1 MKLDPAVLR
10 RDLEIPEACK
20 STPTRRIQ
28 MKKIVLVLIICA
40 HASMGWAFTI
50 ATGPSDGSYFQI
62 AQDIKN
68 VAGKDNIDIQV
79 MPTKGSIENIQLL
92 GSGKVDLAIVQ
103 LDALRFVSD
112 VLKKQKD
119 FDLFDSIKVIL
130 NLYPEEIHVLSN
142 KNDIQTFYQLDGK
155 RISVGTEGGGTAI
168 TAAVLLSVYD
178 LNATVSFDTF
188 DDAMKKMEQGNL
200 DAVMFVGGAPVPFI
214 GKLDSKV
221 HFVRLPAN
229 PALEEIYLRTNVGKS
244 QYSWAAGETETY
256 AVPASMMGLDK
267 KDEKYAAQMQQLV
280 LAILN
285 SADYLKAN
293 GHPKWKSSII
303 QTYFVYRGYE
313 PTNQVIQTFN
323 FVDSRGYKIT
333 KK

>member
-1 MKLDPAVLR
+1 
-10 RDLEIPEACK
+10 
-20 STPTRRIQ
+20 

-68 VAGKDNIDIQV
+68 VAAKEQIDIQV

-103 LDALRFVSD
+103 LDALRFVSE

-142 KNDIQTFYQLDGK
+142 KNDIQTFYQLEGK

-178 LNATVSFDTF
+178 LNATVSFDNF

-214 GKLDSKV
+214 GKLNSKV

-267 KDEKYAAQMQQLV
+267 KDEKHAAQMQQLV

-285 SADYLKAN
+285 SADYLRAN

-303 QTYFVYRGYE
+303 QTYFTYRGYE

-323 FVDSRGYKIT
+323 FLDSRGYKIS

>member
-1 MKLDPAVLR
+1 M
-10 RDLEIPEACK
+10 
-20 STPTRRIQ
+20 S
-28 MKKIVLVLIICA
+28 KIILALTICLQ
-40 HASMGWAFTI
+40 ASMAWAFTI

-68 VAGKDNIDIQV
+68 VAGKEQIDIQV

-92 GSGKVDLAIVQ
+92 GAGKVDLAIVQ

-119 FDLFDSIKVIL
+119 LDLFDSIKIIL

-142 KNDIQTFYQLDGK
+142 KNEIQTFYQLEGK

-178 LNATVSFDTF
+178 LNTTVSFDSF

-229 PALEEIYLRTNVGKS
+229 PALEQIYLRTSLGKS
-244 QYSWAAGETETY
+244 QYSWAAAETETY
-256 AVPASMMGLDK
+256 AVPASLMGLDK
-267 KDEKYAAQMQQLV
+267 KDPKHAAQMQELI
-280 LAILN
+280 LTILN
-285 SADYLKAN
+285 SADYLRAN

-323 FVDSRGYKIT
+323 FLDSRGYKIT

>member
-1 MKLDPAVLR
+1 
-10 RDLEIPEACK
+10 
-20 STPTRRIQ
+20 
-28 MKKIVLVLIICA
+28 MKKIFLALVLSLFA
-40 HASMGWAFTI
+40 QAASAFTI

-68 VAGKDNIDIQV
+68 VAGKEQIDIQV
-79 MPTKGSIENIQLL
+79 IPTKGSIENLQLL
-92 GSGKVDLAIVQ
+92 GTGKVDLAIVQ

-119 FDLFDSIKVIL
+119 FDLFDSIKVVL

-142 KNDIQTFYQLDGK
+142 KSDIQTFYQLDGK

-178 LNATVSFDTF
+178 LNATVSFDNF

-244 QYSWAAGETETY
+244 QYSWAAADTETY
-256 AVPASMMGLDK
+256 AVPASIMGLDERDQK
-267 KDEKYAAQMQQLV
+267 HAAQMQQLV

-293 GHPKWKSSII
+293 GHPKWQSSII

-323 FVDSRGYKIT
+323 FIDSRGYKLT

>member
-1 MKLDPAVLR
+1 MK
-10 RDLEIPEACK
+10 I
-20 STPTRRIQ
+20 T
-28 MKKIVLVLIICA
+28 LVLIVWL
-40 HASMGWAFTI
+40 HAPMAWAFTI
-50 ATGPSDGSYFQI
+50 ATGSSDGSYFQI

-68 VAGKDNIDIQV
+68 VAGKENIDIQV

-92 GSGKVDLAIVQ
+92 GAGKVDLAIVQ

-112 VLKKQKD
+112 IVKQQKGL
-119 FDLFDSIKVIL
+119 DLFDSIKVVM

-155 RISVGTEGGGTAI
+155 RVSVGTEGGGSAI
-168 TAAVLLSVYD
+168 SAAVILSIYD
-178 LNATVSFDTF
+178 IKVTVSFDTF

-200 DAVMFVGGAPVPFI
+200 DAVVFVGGAPVPFI

-229 PALEEIYLRTNVGKS
+229 PALEQIYLRTSLGKS
-244 QYSWAAGETETY
+244 QYSWAAGDTETY
-256 AVPASMMGLDK
+256 AVPASIMGLDTRNEN
-267 KDEKYAAQMQQLV
+267 DAAQMQKLV

-285 SADYLKAN
+285 SADDLRAN

-303 QTYFVYRGYE
+303 QTYFLYRGYE

-323 FVDSRGYKIT
+323 FLDSRGYKIT

>member
-1 MKLDPAVLR
+1 
-10 RDLEIPEACK
+10 
-20 STPTRRIQ
+20 
-28 MKKIVLVLIICA
+28 MKKILLTLVLSLFA
-40 HASMGWAFTI
+40 QAASAFTI

-68 VAGKDNIDIQV
+68 VAGKEQIDIQV

-92 GSGKVDLAIVQ
+92 GAGKVDLAIVQ

-142 KNDIQTFYQLDGK
+142 KNDIQTFYQLEGK

-244 QYSWAAGETETY
+244 QYSWAGAETETY

-323 FVDSRGYKIT
+323 FLDSRGYKIT

>member
-1 MKLDPAVLR
+1 
-10 RDLEIPEACK
+10 
-20 STPTRRIQ
+20 
-28 MKKIVLVLIICA
+28 MKKILFGLVLSLFA
-40 HASMGWAFTI
+40 QAASAFTI
-50 ATGPSDGSYFQI
+50 ATGPNDGSYFQI

-68 VAGKDNIDIQV
+68 VAGKEQIDIQV
-79 MPTKGSIENIQLL
+79 LPTKGSIENIQLL
-92 GSGKVDLAIVQ
+92 GAGKVDLAIVQ

-142 KNDIQTFYQLDGK
+142 KNDIQTFYQLEGK

-168 TAAVLLSVYD
+168 SAAVLLTVYD
-178 LNATVSFDTF
+178 LNATVSFDSF

-229 PALEEIYLRTNVGKS
+229 PALEEIYLRTSVGKS
-244 QYSWAAGETETY
+244 QYSWAGAETETY
-256 AVPASMMGLDK
+256 AVPASIMGLDK
-267 KDEKYAAQMQQLV
+267 RDPKHAAQMQQLV

-285 SADYLKAN
+285 SADYLRAN

-323 FVDSRGYKIT
+323 FIDSRGYKIT

>member
-1 MKLDPAVLR
+1 
-10 RDLEIPEACK
+10 
-20 STPTRRIQ
+20 

-142 KNDIQTFYQLDGK
+142 KNDIQTFYQLEGK

-244 QYSWAAGETETY
+244 QYSWAGAETETY

>member
-1 MKLDPAVLR
+1 MKNIFLA
-10 RDLEIPEACK
+10 
-20 STPTRRIQ
+20 
-28 MKKIVLVLIICA
+28 LVLSLFA
-40 HASMGWAFTI
+40 QVASAFTI
-50 ATGPSDGSYFQI
+50 ATGSSDGSYFQI

-68 VAGKDNIDIQV
+68 VAGKENVDIQV

-92 GSGKVDLAIVQ
+92 GTGKVDLAIVQ

-112 VLKKQKD
+112 VLKQQKGL
-119 FDLFDSIKVIL
+119 DLFDSIKVIL
-130 NLYPEEIHVLSN
+130 NLYPEEVHVLSN
-142 KNDIQTFYQLDGK
+142 KSDIQTFYQLEGK
-155 RISVGTEGGGTAI
+155 RVSVGTEGGGTAI
-168 TAAVLLSVYD
+168 TAAVLLTVYD
-178 LNATVSFDTF
+178 LNATVSFDSF

-214 GKLDSKV
+214 GKLDSKL

-229 PALEEIYLRTNVGKS
+229 PALEQIYLRTSLGKS
-244 QYSWAAGETETY
+244 QYSWAAADTETY
-256 AVPASMMGLDK
+256 AVPASIMGLDRRN
-267 KDEKYAAQMQQLV
+267 ENEAAQMQKLV

-285 SADYLKAN
+285 SADDLRAN

-303 QTYFVYRGYE
+303 QTYFLYRGYE

-323 FVDSRGYKIT
+323 FLDNRGYKIT

>member
-1 MKLDPAVLR
+1 MSKLILT
-10 RDLEIPEACK
+10 LMFCL
-20 STPTRRIQ
+20 Q
-28 MKKIVLVLIICA
+28 
-40 HASMGWAFTI
+40 ASMAWSFTI

-68 VAGKDNIDIQV
+68 VAAKDQIDIQV
-79 MPTKGSIENIQLL
+79 LPTKGSIENIQLL

-155 RISVGTEGGGTAI
+155 RISIGTEGGGTAI

-178 LNATVSFDTF
+178 LNPTVSFDSF

-229 PALEEIYLRTNVGKS
+229 SALEQIYLRASVGQS
-244 QYSWAAGETETY
+244 QYSWAAAETETY

-267 KDEKYAAQMQQLV
+267 KNEKYAAQMQQLV

-303 QTYFVYRGYE
+303 QTYFPYRGYE

-323 FVDSRGYKIT
+323 FLDSRGYKIM

>member
-1 MKLDPAVLR
+1 MSKLIL
-10 RDLEIPEACK
+10 
-20 STPTRRIQ
+20 T
-28 MKKIVLVLIICA
+28 LIFCLQ
-40 HASMGWAFTI
+40 ASMAWAFTI

-68 VAGKDNIDIQV
+68 VAAKENIDLQV

-103 LDALRFVSD
+103 LDVLRFVSD

-119 FDLFDSIKVIL
+119 FDLFGSIKVIL

-142 KNDIQTFYQLDGK
+142 KNDIESFYQLEGK
-155 RISVGTEGGGTAI
+155 RLSVGTEGGGTAI

-178 LNATVSFDTF
+178 LNVTVSFDSF
-188 DDAMKKMEQGNL
+188 DEAMKKMEQGNL

-214 GKLDSKV
+214 GKLDSKL

-229 PALEEIYLRTNVGKS
+229 PALEQIYLRTNVGKS
-244 QYSWAAGETETY
+244 QYSWAAADTETY
-256 AVPASMMGLDK
+256 AVPASLMGVDK
-267 KDEKYAAQMQQLV
+267 KEEKYAAQMQKLV
-280 LAILN
+280 LSILN
-285 SADYLKAN
+285 SADDLRAS

-303 QTYFVYRGYE
+303 QTYFPYRGYE
-313 PTNQVIQTFN
+313 PTNQVIEVFN
-323 FVDSRGYKIT
+323 FLDNQGYKIT